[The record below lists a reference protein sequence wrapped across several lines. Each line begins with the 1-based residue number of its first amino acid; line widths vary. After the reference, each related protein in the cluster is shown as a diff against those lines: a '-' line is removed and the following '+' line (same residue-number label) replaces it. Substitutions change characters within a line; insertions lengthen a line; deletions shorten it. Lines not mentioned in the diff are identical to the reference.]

1 MTTNKTAKI
10 QFYEGTDEPVVPEI
24 RLTRGKDGTT
34 GQALFLFEKPQAL
47 SSITE
52 GEITGMR
59 MIDAEGEI
67 KTREVKV
74 KFVDG
79 EPIFLEAVYIWKN
92 TSDFD
97 RFMRFAN
104 SYAKSNGLGY
114 SEKKQKILKIEQ
126 FIIFQVSSNINHFFN
141 NMDFKGFSPTNSLFI
156 SYLKYC
162 M

>member
-1 MTTNKTAKI
+1 MSVNKTAKI

-24 RLTRGKDGTT
+24 RLTRSKDGPT

-47 SSITE
+47 SSIAD

-59 MIDAEGEI
+59 LIDSEGEI
-67 KTREVKV
+67 LTREVKV

-79 EPIFLEAVYIWKN
+79 DPMFLEGIYIWK
-92 TSDFD
+92 TKTDFD

-114 SEKKQKILKIEQ
+114 SEKK
-126 FIIFQVSSNINHFFN
+126 
-141 NMDFKGFSPTNSLFI
+141 
-156 SYLKYC
+156 
-162 M
+162 